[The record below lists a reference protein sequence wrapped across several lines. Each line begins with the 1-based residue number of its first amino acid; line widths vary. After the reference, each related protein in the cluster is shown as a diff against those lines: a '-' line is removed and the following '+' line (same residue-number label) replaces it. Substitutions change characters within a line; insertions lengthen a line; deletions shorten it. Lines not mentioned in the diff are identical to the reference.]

1 MNVCPT
7 TNSLLNSTL
16 GRRKKLICQSYHGF
30 LSLTFGMSCD
40 VTAYSMNQYIS
51 LTTKTRFK
59 LKGVTISTT
68 RFCAVPISMQPKSML
83 PKQPKS
89 V

>member
-1 MNVCPT
+1 
-7 TNSLLNSTL
+7 
-16 GRRKKLICQSYHGF
+16 
-30 LSLTFGMSCD
+30 MSCD

-89 V
+89 I